1 MANDN
6 DDTGEETTVEKP
18 RGCFSA
24 LIVLF
29 LLLCATGLGFA
40 MYFMAQPQ
48 DLSDIQ
54 GYQPDSRAL
63 LRRDIKLM
71 LQKSRDS
78 KYPLTLTEGEI
89 NQWLL
94 GVLQAKQGGLLADKV
109 SLDGVWV
116 RLENGRAEVV
126 LERKVMGYPFTVSMY
141 LQIKQTETEKGS
153 SIEVQM
159 HGGPYHPYLP
169 FPKCGGRF
177 GQLPVPQGFLLL
189 VMPAFNHLAK
199 AFPEELH
206 LGFEEITRIKIEDE
220 RLTLDP
226 RVPTKTVTTQP

>member
-6 DDTGEETTVEKP
+6 DDSGDNISEEKP
-18 RGCFSA
+18 RGCFSTF
-24 LIVLF
+24 IVLI
-29 LLLCATGLGFA
+29 LLLSATGLAIA

-48 DLSDIQ
+48 DLTDIQ

-63 LRRDIKLM
+63 LRRDIKLL

-78 KYPLTLTEGEI
+78 NYPLTLTECEI

-94 GVLQAKQGGLLADKV
+94 GVLQPKQGGPLADKV

-126 LERKVMGYPFTVSMY
+126 LERKVMGHPFTISMY
-141 LQIKQTETEKGS
+141 LQIKQTESEKGPN
-153 SIEVQM
+153 IEVLM
-159 HGGPYHPYLP
+159 HGGPYHPELP
-169 FPKCGGRF
+169 FPMCGGRF
-177 GQLPVPQGFLLL
+177 GKLPVPQGFLLL
-189 VMPAFNHLAK
+189 VMPAFKNLAK

-226 RVPTKTVTTQP
+226 RVPTPTIADPP